1 MWLAH
6 DYNLQKPHQMK
17 TVFVLLDSLNRNA
30 MEPYGSQTVHTPNFT
45 RFQQRAVTFDN
56 HFVGSLPCMPARRDL
71 HTGRSH
77 FLHRSWGPLEPFDD
91 SFPEIMKQNSVYTHL
106 VTDHHHYFADGG
118 ATYHQRYSSWE
129 LVRGQAI
136 DRWKAE
142 VAPDLETLK
151 SDFHPIQRHRTNY
164 MINRQFMVDEG
175 EYCSP
180 QLFKL
185 ANEFLQRNHQ
195 SDNWLL
201 QLECFDPHEPFHAP
215 PRFRDKYKTSYN
227 GPILDWPI
235 YDQVKE
241 SPEEIAELRA
251 NYAAL
256 VTMTDEYFG
265 KLLYIFDQYDLW
277 SDTALV
283 LTTDHG
289 FLLGEHDWWAK
300 NRMPVYD
307 EIAHIPLMIYHP
319 DFAGEGGTRRHA
331 LTQTTDLMPTLLD
344 MAGLEIP
351 GDVSGYSLLPVLGG
365 EGGNRESVIF
375 GYFGAA
381 VNVCDGRYS
390 YFRYPALPGA
400 ESLHEYTLMPTR
412 MAARFSIR
420 DLSGATLHP
429 SFSFTKGV
437 PVLKLDP
444 KTNDEGQPVEVQGIG
459 FEDWRSA
466 LYDLNND
473 PRQTTPLNRPEI
485 EMHLCQQ
492 IVENMARLDAPYEA
506 YRRFGLQAPGEASQ

>member
-1 MWLAH
+1 
-6 DYNLQKPHQMK
+6 MK

-45 RFQQRAVTFDN
+45 RFQKRAVTFDN
-56 HFVGSLPCMPARRDL
+56 HYVGSLPCMPARRDL

-91 SFPEIMKQNSVYTHL
+91 SFPEIMKQNNVYTHL

-175 EYCSP
+175 EFCSP

-235 YDQVKE
+235 YDRVKE

-265 KLLYIFDQYDLW
+265 KLLDIFDQYDLW

-319 DFAGEGGTRRHA
+319 DFAGEGGTRRRA

-344 MAGLEIP
+344 MTGLETP
-351 GDVSGYSLLPVLGG
+351 TDVTGHSLLPVLGG

-390 YFRYPALPGA
+390 YFRYPTLAGA

-412 MAARFSIR
+412 MTARFSIR

-444 KTNDEGQPVEVQGIG
+444 KTNDEGQPVEVQGMG

-466 LYDLNND
+466 LYDLNTD
-473 PRQTTPLNRPEI
+473 PRQKTPLTRPEI

>member
-1 MWLAH
+1 
-6 DYNLQKPHQMK
+6 MK
-17 TVFVLLDSLNRNA
+17 IVFVLLDSLNRNA
-30 MEPYGSQTVHTPNFT
+30 MAPYGSKTVHTPNFT

-56 HFVGSLPCMPARRDL
+56 HYVGSLPCMPARRDL
-71 HTGRSH
+71 HTGRNH

-91 SFPEIMKQNSVYTHL
+91 SFPEIMRQNGIYTHL

-118 ATYHQRYSSWE
+118 ATYHQRYSSWD

-136 DRWKAE
+136 DRWKASVE
-142 VAPDLETLK
+142 PDLDELK
-151 SDFHPIQRHRTNY
+151 SDFHPIQQHRTNY
-164 MINRQFMVDEG
+164 MVNRQFMVDE
-175 EYCSP
+175 EDYCSP
-180 QLFKL
+180 QLYRL
-185 ANEFLQRNHQ
+185 ADDFLKRNHD

-215 PRFRDKYKTSYN
+215 PRFRERYKTSYE

-235 YDQVKE
+235 YDRVHE
-241 SPEEIAELRA
+241 SVDEIAELRA

-265 KLLYIFDQYDLW
+265 RLLDIFDQHNMW
-277 SDTALV
+277 ADTALI

-319 DFAGEGGTRRHA
+319 DFTSNGGGRRQE
-331 LTQTTDLMPTLLD
+331 LTQTIDLMPTLLE

-351 GDVSGYSLLPVLGG
+351 KDVTGHSLLGLLRGDDG
-365 EGGNRESVIF
+365 KRDSVIF

-381 VNVCDGRYS
+381 VNVCDGRYT
-390 YFRYPALPGA
+390 YFRYPVLSGA
-400 ESLHEYTLMPTR
+400 DSLHEYTLMPTR
-412 MAARFSIR
+412 MTARFSIR
-420 DLSGATLHP
+420 DLVGATLHP

-444 KTNDEGQPVEVQGIG
+444 KTDDEGRPVEVQGMG

-466 LYDLNND
+466 LYDLEAD
-473 PRQTTPLNRPEI
+473 PSQTTPLVNADI
-485 EMHLCQQ
+485 ETHLCSQ
-492 IVENMARLDAPYEA
+492 IIAHMAILDAPPET
-506 YRRFGLQAPGEASQ
+506 YRRFGLRPLKETQ

>member
-1 MWLAH
+1 
-6 DYNLQKPHQMK
+6 MK

-91 SFPEIMKQNSVYTHL
+91 SFPEIMKQNNVYTHL

-215 PRFRDKYKTSYN
+215 PRFRDKYKTSYK

-235 YDQVKE
+235 YDRVKE

-265 KLLYIFDQYDLW
+265 KLLNIFDQYDLW

-319 DFAGEGGTRRHA
+319 NFAGEGGTRRHA

-351 GDVSGYSLLPVLGG
+351 ADVSGHSLLPVLGG

-412 MAARFSIR
+412 MTARFSIR

-444 KTNDEGQPVEVQGIG
+444 KTNDEGQPVEVQGMG